1 MRAERRAGAHR
12 DRSASASTSRKRR
25 RRFSKTLT
33 LVPLLSLLAAIGIW
47 ELVSTYVV
55 SPLFLPSPQSVADGI
70 GELLRSGQLQT
81 DAEISL
87 ARIVSGWAIGSLIG
101 APIGFAVGS
110 SRFIKAIVD
119 PFIHFFRFVP
129 ALALVSVF
137 MVWLGVGETAK
148 VALIVYA
155 TAFLVTV
162 TTATGVSAVPDDKI
176 FAARCL
182 GANRLYLLLRV
193 QIPAAVPHIYTAMR
207 LALANAFLVI
217 IAVEIVAANSGLG
230 YLIWNSRIY
239 FQTTWMFAG
248 VIAIGVLGLA
258 CDRIWR
264 LVGRTI
270 LKRYVGSMSRY

>member
-1 MRAERRAGAHR
+1 MSSAKHRRG
-12 DRSASASTSRKRR
+12 
-25 RRFSKTLT
+25 
-33 LVPLLSLLAAIGIW
+33 LVRPLSLVSIVSLLAAIGIW
-47 ELVSTYVV
+47 QLISTYFV
-55 SPLFLPSPQSVADGI
+55 SPLFLPSPISVGKGI
-70 GELLRSGQLQT
+70 GTLWRSGQLQT
-81 DAEISL
+81 DAGISL
-87 ARIVSGWAIGSLIG
+87 ARILTGWAIGSLIG
-101 APIGFAVGS
+101 APIGFAVGTS
-110 SRFIKAIVD
+110 QFVKALVD

-182 GANRLYLLLRV
+182 GARPLYLLLHV
-193 QIPAAVPHIYTAMR
+193 HIPAAVPHIYTAMR

-258 CDRIWR
+258 SDRIWR
-264 LVGRTI
+264 QVGRTV
-270 LKRYVGSMSRY
+270 LKRYVGAASRY